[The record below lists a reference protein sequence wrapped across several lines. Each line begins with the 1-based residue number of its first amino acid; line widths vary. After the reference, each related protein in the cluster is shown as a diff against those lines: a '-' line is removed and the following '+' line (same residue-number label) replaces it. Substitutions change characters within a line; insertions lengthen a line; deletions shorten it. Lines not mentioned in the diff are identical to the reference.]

1 VLAAVYGPI
10 APQRPSVEQP
20 DSAVISIIFNGHR
33 EYESL
38 LQTILEGCI
47 CVEEYARCVIEVV
60 LQTIRD
66 DGSVLGCAVHA
77 TVAALMDAGISMTRM
92 PLATSVALSLSRG
105 RGDDDN
111 DDAVLLLDPNEE
123 EEQHQTSLTLIT
135 SNLEPD
141 CMLGSMCEGKLSLER
156 LLACQEAAS
165 RATPSVLAFMRLAI
179 EQKVMRQSQTLWA
192 VSN

>member
-1 VLAAVYGPI
+1 MLAAVYGPI
-10 APQRPSVEQP
+10 APQRPSVEES
-20 DSAVISIIFNGHR
+20 DSAVISIIFNGRR

-38 LQTILEGCI
+38 LQTIVEGCI

-66 DGSVLGCAVHA
+66 DGSVLSCAVHA
-77 TVAALMDAGISMTRM
+77 TVAALMDAGIAMTRM
-92 PLATSVALSLSRG
+92 PLATSVALSVSG
-105 RGDDDN
+105 AHGGDD

-141 CMLGSMCEGKLSLER
+141 CLLGSMCEGKLSLER

-165 RATPSVLAFMRLAI
+165 RATPAVLAFMRLAI
-179 EQKVMRQSQTLWA
+179 EQKVIRQSQTLWA
-192 VSN
+192 DSN